1 MQLAGKTQ
9 QLAILRKKMKIYLH
23 KLTALKI
30 ITVFLTVIEMP
41 GNVLITKP
49 GSFHY
54 SGGCKKGLS
63 RHLNFRKRNVEF
75 TQDSCTKR
83 QTENSAFSSLR
94 AQFSQMALWANTGH
108 WQLTTCYRDSRYINT
123 KVKRYLN
130 CRELNSFRIDLHYL
144 LEGKVP
150 KLLEYAYCLNVA
162 NSAFWQVFLFNN
174 DDFLVSKMGSMT
186 IHSFNKYSNLKEN
199 AITIRL

>member
-1 MQLAGKTQ
+1 
-9 QLAILRKKMKIYLH
+9 
-23 KLTALKI
+23 
-30 ITVFLTVIEMP
+30 MP
-41 GNVLITKP
+41 GNVLIKKP
-49 GSFHY
+49 GTLNCSI
-54 SGGCKKGLS
+54 GCKKGLS

-94 AQFSQMALWANTGH
+94 PRFSQIALW
-108 WQLTTCYRDSRYINT
+108 YINT
-123 KVKRYLN
+123 EVKRYLN

-199 AITIRL
+199 AITIRF